1 MVRGT
6 DPRPRGYPAEVP
18 IPELAET
25 IAMVGSPTAL
35 GGHFP
40 GMDGGPQ
47 ALRQMGFLERL
58 QARKGLAGMPIIDN
72 GDAPIDAGWAA
83 DDDPFMKNRQ
93 RIIEYMPRLVV
104 HTHRALGGKDAVTI
118 PPRLLMVGGDC
129 TSHAAAMA
137 GLKRRFPDSRLAI
150 AWFDAHG
157 DFNIPTTTPSGNV
170 WGMPFAMLCGRGDP
184 ALVAS
189 VSGPTV
195 KEEDAALLGG
205 QVLDEQ
211 ESRMLASSPIAFFG
225 SGMLAG
231 PAGLAALETWA
242 RVVGDRTDGMY
253 IAFDLDALDQS
264 EGVSVAMPEPKGLSL
279 WTATIAIRLLAATN
293 KVIGFGPTATMPRV
307 GVDMARHA
315 DMVAQLTEAALGRP
329 A

>member
-1 MVRGT
+1 M
-6 DPRPRGYPAEVP
+6 P
-18 IPELAET
+18 IPELSTT

-40 GMDGGPQ
+40 GMDGGPN
-47 ALRQMGFLERL
+47 ALRQIGLLDRL
-58 QARKGLAGMPIIDN
+58 RARKGLADMPIIDN
-72 GDAPIDAGWAA
+72 GDAPIEAGWAP

-104 HTHRALGGKDAVTI
+104 HVHRALGGKDPAVA
-118 PPRLLMVGGDC
+118 PPRLLLVGGDC
-129 TSHAAAMA
+129 TSHAGAMA

-184 ALVAS
+184 GLVAS

-211 ESRMLASSPIAFFG
+211 ESRILAASPIAFFG
-225 SGMLAG
+225 AGMLAG

-253 IAFDLDALDQS
+253 IAFDLDAIDAS
-264 EGVSVAMPEPKGLSL
+264 EGVSVAMPEPKGLSVF
-279 WTATIAIRLLAATN
+279 TATVAIRLLAATN
-293 KVIGFGPTATMPRV
+293 KIVGFGPTATMQRP
-307 GVDMARHA
+307 GVDLAKHA
-315 DMVAQLTEAALGRP
+315 DIVAQLTEAALGNP
-329 A
+329 AA

>member
-1 MVRGT
+1 M
-6 DPRPRGYPAEVP
+6 P

-40 GMDGGPQ
+40 GMDGGPG

-58 QARKGLAGMPIIDN
+58 QGRKGLAGMPIIDN
-72 GDAPIDAGWAA
+72 GDAPIDAGWAQ

-93 RIIEYMPRLVV
+93 RIIEYMPRLVIHV
-104 HTHRALGGKDAVTI
+104 HRALGGKDAVTD

-129 TSHAAAMA
+129 TSHAGAMA

-157 DFNIPTTTPSGNV
+157 DFNIPTTTPSGNI
-170 WGMPFAMLCGRGDP
+170 WGMPFAMLCGRGDT

-211 ESRMLASSPIAFFG
+211 ESRMLAASPVAFFG

-253 IAFDLDALDQS
+253 IAFDLDALDES

-293 KVIGFGPTATMPRV
+293 KIVGFGPTATMPRT
-307 GVDMARHA
+307 GLDMARHT
-315 DMVAQLTEAALGRP
+315 DIVAQLTEAALGLT

>member
-1 MVRGT
+1 M
-6 DPRPRGYPAEVP
+6 P
-18 IPELAET
+18 IPELSSS

-40 GMDGGPQ
+40 GMDKGPST
-47 ALRQMGFLERL
+47 LRQLGLLDRL
-58 QARKGLAGMPIIDN
+58 RARKGLADLAIADH

-93 RIIEYMPRLVV
+93 KIIEYMPRLVIHV
-104 HTHRALGGKDAVTI
+104 QRALGGKDTAVA
-118 PPRLLMVGGDC
+118 PPRLLVVGGDC
-129 TSHAAAMA
+129 TSHAGAMA

-157 DFNIPTTTPSGNV
+157 DFNIPTTTASGNV

-184 ALVAS
+184 QLVAA

-195 KEEDAALLGG
+195 KEEDAALLGA

-211 ESRMLASSPIAFFG
+211 EARMLAASPVALFG
-225 SGMLAG
+225 AGMLGG

-253 IAFDLDALDQS
+253 IAFDLDAIDQS

-279 WTATIAIRLLAATN
+279 FTATVALRLLAATN
-293 KVIGFGPTATMPRV
+293 RIVGFGPTATMPRA
-307 GVDMARHA
+307 GADLSRHA
-315 DMVAQLTEAALGRP
+315 DIVAQLTEAALGN
-329 A
+329 AAA

>member
-1 MVRGT
+1 MIELS
-6 DPRPRGYPAEVP
+6 PAV
-18 IPELAET
+18 
-25 IAMVGSPTAL
+25 AMVGSPTAL

-40 GMDGGPQ
+40 GMDKGPN
-47 ALRQMGFLERL
+47 ALRQVGFMDRL
-58 QARKGLAGMPIIDN
+58 RARKGLADTPITDN
-72 GDAPIDAGWAA
+72 GDAPIELGWAA

-93 RIIEYMPRLVV
+93 RIIEYMPRLIV
-104 HTHRALGGKDAVTI
+104 HAHRALGGKDATG
-118 PPRLLMVGGDC
+118 PAPRLLMVGGDC
-129 TSHAAAMA
+129 TSHSAAMA
-137 GLKRRFPDSRLAI
+137 ALKKRHPDTRLAI

-184 ALVAS
+184 RLVAS

-231 PAGLAALETWA
+231 PAGLAALETWG
-242 RVVGDRTDGMY
+242 RIVGERTDGMY
-253 IAFDLDALDQS
+253 IAFDLDAIDQS

-279 WTATIAIRLLAATN
+279 WTATVAIRLLAATN
-293 KVIGFGPTATMPRV
+293 RILGFGPTATMPRP
-307 GVDMARHA
+307 GMDLGKHA
-315 DMVAQLTEAALGRP
+315 DMVAQLTEAALSGGR
-329 A
+329 

>member
-1 MVRGT
+1 M
-6 DPRPRGYPAEVP
+6 P
-18 IPELAET
+18 IPELSPS

-40 GMDGGPQ
+40 GMDKGPS
-47 ALRQMGFLERL
+47 ALRQIGLLDRL
-58 QARKGLAGMPIIDN
+58 RARKGLAELSISDH
-72 GDAPIDAGWAA
+72 GDAPIDAGWAP

-93 RIIEYMPRLVV
+93 KIIEYMPHLVV
-104 HTHRALGGKDAVTI
+104 HVHRALGGKDAAVA

-129 TSHAAAMA
+129 TSHAGAMA
-137 GLKRRFPDSRLAI
+137 GLKRRFPDSRLGI

-157 DFNIPTTTPSGNV
+157 DVNIPTTTPSGNV
-170 WGMPFAMLCGRGDP
+170 WGMPVAMLCGRGDP
-184 ALVAS
+184 LLVAA

-195 KEEDAALLGG
+195 KEEDAALLGA

-211 ESRMLASSPIAFFG
+211 EARMLAASPIALFG
-225 SGMLAG
+225 SGMLGG

-279 WTATIAIRLLAATN
+279 FTATVALRLLAATN
-293 KVIGFGPTATMPRV
+293 RIVGFGSTDTMPRV
-307 GVDMARHA
+307 GGDRERRAES
-315 DMVAQLTEAALGRP
+315 VAQLAEAALGS
-329 A
+329 AAA

>member
-1 MVRGT
+1 M
-6 DPRPRGYPAEVP
+6 P
-18 IPELAET
+18 IPELSPS

-40 GMDGGPQ
+40 GMDKGPS
-47 ALRQMGFLERL
+47 ALRQIGLLDRL
-58 QARKGLAGMPIIDN
+58 RARKGLAELSISDH
-72 GDAPIDAGWAA
+72 GDAPIDAGWAP

-93 RIIEYMPRLVV
+93 KIIEYMPHLVV
-104 HTHRALGGKDAVTI
+104 HVHRALGGKDAAVA

-129 TSHAAAMA
+129 TSHAGAMA
-137 GLKRRFPDSRLAI
+137 GLKRRFPDSRLGI

-184 ALVAS
+184 LLVAA

-195 KEEDAALLGG
+195 KEEDAALLGA

-211 ESRMLASSPIAFFG
+211 EARMLAASPIALFG
-225 SGMLAG
+225 SGMLGG

-279 WTATIAIRLLAATN
+279 FTATVALRLLAATN
-293 KVIGFGPTATMPRV
+293 RIVGFGPTATMPRV
-307 GVDMARHA
+307 GVDLARHA
-315 DMVAQLTEAALGRP
+315 DIVAQLTEAALGS
-329 A
+329 AAA

>member
-1 MVRGT
+1 M
-6 DPRPRGYPAEVP
+6 
-18 IPELAET
+18 PELATT

-40 GMDGGPQ
+40 GMDKGPS
-47 ALRQMGFLERL
+47 ALRQVGFLDRL
-58 QARKGLAGMPIIDN
+58 RARKGLAGVSIVDN
-72 GDAPIDAGWAA
+72 GDAPIEAGWAA

-93 RIIEYMPRLVV
+93 RIMDYMPRLIV
-104 HTHRALGGKDAVTI
+104 HVDRALGGTDATSD
-118 PPRLLMVGGDC
+118 PPRLLVVGGDC
-129 TSHAAAMA
+129 TSHSGAMA
-137 GLKRRFPDSRLAI
+137 GLKRRFPDARLAI

-184 ALVAS
+184 GLVAA

-211 ESRMLASSPIAFFG
+211 ESRMLAASPVAFFS

-242 RVVGDRTDGMY
+242 RVVGDRTDAMY
-253 IAFDLDALDQS
+253 IAFDLDAIDQS
-264 EGVSVAMPEPKGLSL
+264 EGVSVAMPEPKGLSM
-279 WTATIAIRLLAATN
+279 WTATIALRLLAATN
-293 KVIGFGPTATMPRV
+293 RIVGFGPTATMPRP
-307 GVDMARHA
+307 GVDLAKHA
-315 DMVAQLTEAALGRP
+315 DLVAQLTEAAL

>member
-1 MVRGT
+1 M
-6 DPRPRGYPAEVP
+6 P
-18 IPELAET
+18 IPELSSN

-40 GMDGGPQ
+40 GMDGGPN
-47 ALRQMGFLERL
+47 ALRQMGILDRL
-58 QARKGLAGMPIIDN
+58 HARKGLAGMTVTDH
-72 GDAPIDAGWAA
+72 GDAPIEAGWAP

-104 HTHRALGGKDAVTI
+104 HVHRALGGKDSAVA
-118 PPRLLMVGGDC
+118 PPRLLVVGGDC

-170 WGMPFAMLCGRGDP
+170 WGMPFAMLCGRGDT

-211 ESRMLASSPIAFFG
+211 ESRMLASSQVAFFG
-225 SGMLAG
+225 SGMLSG

-253 IAFDLDALDQS
+253 IAFDLDAIDAS
-264 EGVSVAMPEPKGLSL
+264 EGVSVAMPEPKGLSV
-279 WTATIAIRLLAATN
+279 WTATVALRLLAATN
-293 KVIGFGPTATMPRV
+293 RIIGFGPTATMPRQ
-307 GVDMARHA
+307 GVDMAKHA
-315 DMVAQLTEAALGRP
+315 DIVAQLTEAALGD

>member
-1 MVRGT
+1 
-6 DPRPRGYPAEVP
+6 
-18 IPELAET
+18 
-25 IAMVGSPTAL
+25 
-35 GGHFP
+35 
-40 GMDGGPQ
+40 MDKGPN
-47 ALRQMGFLERL
+47 ALRQVGFIDRL
-58 QARKGLAGMPIIDN
+58 RARKGLATVPITDN
-72 GDAPIDAGWAA
+72 GDAPIDVGWAA

-93 RIIEYMPRLVV
+93 RIIEYMPRLIV
-104 HTHRALGGKDAVTI
+104 HAHRALGGKDATGAA
-118 PPRLLMVGGDC
+118 PRLLMVGGDC

-137 GLKRRFPDSRLAI
+137 ALKRRHPDSRLAI

-184 ALVAS
+184 RLVAS

-195 KEEDAALLGG
+195 REEDAALLGG

-211 ESRMLASSPIAFFG
+211 ESRMLAASPVAFFG

-242 RVVGDRTDGMY
+242 RLVGERTDGMY
-253 IAFDLDALDQS
+253 IAFDLDAIDQS
-264 EGVSVAMPEPKGLSL
+264 EGVSVAMPEPKGLSV

-293 KVIGFGPTATMPRV
+293 RVVGFGPTATMPRP
-307 GVDMARHA
+307 GMDLGKHA
-315 DMVAQLTEAALGRP
+315 DIVAQLTEAALSGGR
-329 A
+329 

>member
-1 MVRGT
+1 MT
-6 DPRPRGYPAEVP
+6 A
-18 IPELAET
+18 IET
-25 IAMVGSPTAL
+25 SNAIAMIGSPTAL

-40 GMDGGPQ
+40 GMDKGPN
-47 ALRQMGFLERL
+47 ALRSNGLLDRIRG
-58 QARKGLAGMPIIDN
+58 RKGLADAPITDH
-72 GDAPIDAGWAA
+72 GDAPIAAGWAA

-93 RIIEYMPRLVV
+93 KIIDYMPRLVV
-104 HTHRALGGKDAVTI
+104 HAHRALGGSEATKAT
-118 PPRLLMVGGDC
+118 PNGPAARLLVVGGDC
-129 TSHAAAMA
+129 TSHAGAMA
-137 GLKRRFPDSRLAI
+137 ALKRRYPGSRLAI

-184 ALVAS
+184 GLVAS

-195 KEEDAALLGG
+195 REEDAALLGA

-211 ESRMLASSPIAFFG
+211 ESRMLAASPVALFG

-253 IAFDLDALDQS
+253 IAFDLDAIDAA
-264 EGVSVAMPEPKGLSL
+264 EGVSVAMAEPKGLSL
-279 WTATIAIRLLAATN
+279 WTSTIALRLLAASN
-293 KVIGFGPTATMPRV
+293 RIIGFGPTATMARP
-307 GVDMARHA
+307 GVDMSRHA
-315 DMVAQLTEAALGRP
+315 DMVAQLTEAALGR
-329 A
+329 AT

>member
-1 MVRGT
+1 M
-6 DPRPRGYPAEVP
+6 P
-18 IPELAET
+18 IPELSSA

-40 GMDGGPQ
+40 GMDKGPT
-47 ALRQMGFLERL
+47 ALRTIGLLDRL
-58 QARKGLAGMPIIDN
+58 RARKGLAGVAITDH

-83 DDDPFMKNRQ
+83 DDHATMKNRQ
-93 RIIEYMPRLVV
+93 RIIDYMPRLVV
-104 HTHRALGGKDAVTI
+104 HVDRAIGGSGASAT
-118 PPRLLMVGGDC
+118 PPRLLVVGGDC
-129 TSHAAAMA
+129 TSHAGAMA
-137 GLKRRFPDSRLAI
+137 GLKRRYPDSRLAI

-157 DFNIPTTTPSGNV
+157 DFNIPATTPSGNV

-184 ALVAS
+184 GLVAA

-211 ESRMLASSPIAFFG
+211 ESRMLAASPVAMFG
-225 SGMLAG
+225 AGMLAG

-253 IAFDLDALDQS
+253 IAFDLDALDES
-264 EGVSVAMPEPKGLSL
+264 EGISVAMSEPKGLSI
-279 WTATIAIRLLAATN
+279 WTATVALRLLAATN
-293 KVIGFGPTATMPRV
+293 RIVGFGPTATMPRAAM
-307 GVDMARHA
+307 DMSRHA
-315 DMVAQLTEAALGRP
+315 DIVAQLT
-329 A
+329 

>member
-1 MVRGT
+1 M
-6 DPRPRGYPAEVP
+6 P
-18 IPELAET
+18 IPQLSTA

-40 GMDGGPQ
+40 GMDKGPST
-47 ALRQMGFLERL
+47 LRQLGLLDRL
-58 QARKGLAGMPIIDN
+58 RARKGLADVSITDH
-72 GDAPIDAGWAA
+72 GDAPIEAGWAP

-93 RIIEYMPRLVV
+93 KIIEYMPRLVV
-104 HTHRALGGKDAVTI
+104 HVQRALGGRDAAVA
-118 PPRLLMVGGDC
+118 PPRLLLVGGDC
-129 TSHAAAMA
+129 TSHAGAMA
-137 GLKRRFPDSRLAI
+137 GLKRRFPESRLAI

-184 ALVAS
+184 QLVAAA
-189 VSGPTV
+189 SGPTV
-195 KEEDAALLGG
+195 NEEDAALLGA

-211 ESRMLASSPIAFFG
+211 ESRMLAASSIALFG

-253 IAFDLDALDQS
+253 IAFDLDAIDES
-264 EGVSVAMPEPKGLSL
+264 EGVSVAMPERKGLSIF
-279 WTATIAIRLLAATN
+279 TATVALRLLAATN
-293 KVIGFGPTATMPRV
+293 RVVGFGPTATMPRA
-307 GVDMARHA
+307 GVDLARHA
-315 DMVAQLTEAALGRP
+315 DIGVQLTEAALGT
-329 A
+329 ATA